1 MSAAEDAEWLRWV
14 TKQFGSIVGED
25 KEIDLEEFKTALQVK
40 ESFFAE
46 RFFTLFD
53 ADGSGTISLEE
64 LLKALSLLVHGN
76 EMDKLRFLFQVY
88 DVDGSGSI
96 DPDELRVVLGWCLRE
111 SAIALP
117 EERLGDLTL
126 ALFEAADKDHS
137 GSITFEELREELEG
151 FPEVLENLTISAAS
165 WLKPPPPAE
174 RSCQPR
180 YLTRAYWHNHR
191 SKLAFLGGYAGLN
204 LLLFTLAALRHVSLS
219 RWLAVARGCGQCL
232 NFNCAFLAVLMLR
245 RCLTWLRATP
255 IAKVLPLD
263 QHVVFHQLVGYV
275 VLTLAAVHT
284 GAHIANFS
292 NGFPA
297 GQRGAP
303 TLPHAAPEWAPCPDP
318 CVCPGRLARQDGRHA
333 LAEYLLSA
341 RPGVGGLGGTASQT
355 GLVLQGL
362 LTAMLAF
369 SSPCVRRS
377 GHFEVFYWTH
387 LSYISVWTL
396 LILHGPHFWKWF
408 AVPGCLFVLE
418 KVVGLVWRRAG
429 GLRIV
434 EVNLLPSKVTHLV
447 IERPQFFHY
456 KPGDYI
462 YLNIPAIATYEWHPF
477 TISSAP
483 EQQETLWLHI
493 RSLGQWTN
501 KLYEYFQQPKLPSL
515 ELKPLSRSLREKRC
529 RRWEQE
535 GLCSRAGSEG
545 GSVATG
551 GDRAVQ
557 LTSYKA
563 TGAAAPGH
571 EDLPAEGVSTISHP
585 CPAPPRPPRSLV
597 GSSRAPGACRVG
609 VGGCLCSHQ
618 HSSGQRTDLEKRGE
632 ALLPSQMGQS
642 SLKGLFKRNFSDI
655 IHGNARILRA
665 TVSSF
670 WMRLETCAV
679 WINPA
684 GKKPPQNQTQGTR
697 RFSISC
703 HGRVR
708 DGEET
713 VTALFTLQV
722 SIGLGETHRFCS
734 IKCYIDGPYGTPTR
748 RIFTSEHAV
757 LIGAGIGIT
766 PFASILQ
773 SIMYRLVPLQQLRLR
788 SCQQTPNMSSDLAL
802 GGTRRDVCHGRSILR
817 HFSLRDEHHGAAPIG
832 LPGSEGCGRWGRQG
846 CACPCRYRRR
856 KQSCPSCHYSWCE
869 DLRDEKMT
877 LRKVGAGGGGCR
889 TKVFP
894 GDGGRRAADSWG
906 WRAHEHPFPLREVW
920 GGGWLDLAP
929 VLPASF
935 EAEAAVSFQ
944 VDFIWINRD
953 QKHFEWFVSLLTKL
967 EMEQAEQE
975 PGGRFLEMH
984 MYMTSALSKND
995 MKAIGLQMA
1004 LDLLA
1009 AKEQRDS
1016 ITGLRTRTQP
1026 GRPDWSKVF
1035 GKVAEEKRGKVQ
1047 VFFCG
1052 SPALAKVIRAHC
1064 ERFGFRFFKE
1074 NF

>member
-1 MSAAEDAEWLRWV
+1 MGSCTMSTAEDAEWLRWV
-14 TKQFGSIVGED
+14 TKQFGSIAGED

-46 RFFTLFD
+46 RFFALFD
-53 ADGSGTISLEE
+53 SDGSGTISLEE

-76 EMDKLRFLFQVY
+76 ETDKLRFLFQVY

-96 DPDELRVVLGWCLRE
+96 DPDELRVVLRWCLRE

-137 GSITFEELREELEG
+137 GSITFKELKEELEG
-151 FPEVLENLTISAAS
+151 FPEVMENLTISAAS
-165 WLKPPPPAE
+165 WLKPPPPTE
-174 RSCQPR
+174 RSRRPH
-180 YLTRAYWHNHR
+180 YLTRVYWHNHR
-191 SKLAFLGGYAGLN
+191 SKLACLGGYAGLN
-204 LLLFTLAALRHVSLS
+204 LLLFALAALQHASLGG
-219 RWLAVARGCGQCL
+219 WMAVARGCGQCL

-275 VLTLAAVHT
+275 VLALAAVHT

-292 NGFPA
+292 
-297 GQRGAP
+297 
-303 TLPHAAPEWAPCPDP
+303 
-318 CVCPGRLARQDGRHA
+318 RLARQDGHHA

-341 RPGVGGLGGTASQT
+341 RPGVGGLGSTASQT
-355 GLVLQGL
+355 GLALQGL
-362 LTAMLAF
+362 LAAMLAF

-387 LSYISVWTL
+387 LSYISIWTL

-408 AVPGCLFVLE
+408 VVPGCLFVLE
-418 KVVGLVWRRAG
+418 KVVGLAWRHAG

-456 KPGDYI
+456 KPGDYV

-501 KLYEYFQQPKLPSL
+501 KLYEYFQQPESPSP
-515 ELKPLSRSLREKRC
+515 EPKPLSRSLREKRC
-529 RRWEQE
+529 RHW
-535 GLCSRAGSEG
+535 
-545 GSVATG
+545 
-551 GDRAVQ
+551 VQ
-557 LTSYKA
+557 
-563 TGAAAPGH
+563 
-571 EDLPAEGVSTISHP
+571 VST
-585 CPAPPRPPRSLV
+585 
-597 GSSRAPGACRVG
+597 
-609 VGGCLCSHQ
+609 
-618 HSSGQRTDLEKRGE
+618 
-632 ALLPSQMGQS
+632 
-642 SLKGLFKRNFSDI
+642 
-655 IHGNARILRA
+655 
-665 TVSSF
+665 
-670 WMRLETCAV
+670 
-679 WINPA
+679 
-684 GKKPPQNQTQGTR
+684 
-697 RFSISC
+697 
-703 HGRVR
+703 
-708 DGEET
+708 
-713 VTALFTLQV
+713 
-722 SIGLGETHRFCS
+722 GLGETHRLCS

-773 SIMYRLVPLQQLRLR
+773 SIMYR
-788 SCQQTPNMSSDLAL
+788 
-802 GGTRRDVCHGRSILR
+802 
-817 HFSLRDEHHGAAPIG
+817 
-832 LPGSEGCGRWGRQG
+832 
-846 CACPCRYRRR
+846 YRRR

-869 DLRDEKMT
+869 DLRDEEMM
-877 LRKVGAGGGGCR
+877 LRK
-889 TKVFP
+889 
-894 GDGGRRAADSWG
+894 
-906 WRAHEHPFPLREVW
+906 
-920 GGGWLDLAP
+920 
-929 VLPASF
+929 
-935 EAEAAVSFQ
+935 

-1035 GKVAEEKRGKVQ
+1035 GKVAEEKKGKVQ

-1064 ERFGFRFFKE
+1064 EHFGFRFFKE

>member
-1 MSAAEDAEWLRWV
+1 MSEAEDAEWLRWV
-14 TKQFGSIVGED
+14 TKQFGSIAGED

-46 RFFTLFD
+46 RFFALFD
-53 ADGSGTISLEE
+53 TDGSGTISLEE

-96 DPDELRVVLGWCLRE
+96 DPDELRVVLRWCLRE

-151 FPEVLENLTISAAS
+151 FPEVMENLTISAAS

-174 RSCQPR
+174 RGRRPR
-180 YLTRAYWHNHR
+180 YLTRSYWHNHR
-191 SKLAFLGGYAGLN
+191 SKLAFLGGYASLN
-204 LLLFTLAALRHVSLS
+204 LLLFALAALQHAGLGGWV
-219 RWLAVARGCGQCL
+219 AVARGCGQCL

-255 IAKVLPLD
+255 IATVLPLD

-275 VLTLAAVHT
+275 VLALAAVHT
-284 GAHIANFS
+284 GAHVANFS
-292 NGFPA
+292 
-297 GQRGAP
+297 
-303 TLPHAAPEWAPCPDP
+303 
-318 CVCPGRLARQDGRHA
+318 RLARRDGRHA

-355 GLVLQGL
+355 GLALQGL
-362 LTAMLAF
+362 LAAMLAF

-377 GHFEVFYWTH
+377 GHFEIFYWTH

-418 KVVGLVWRRAG
+418 KVVGLAWRRAG

-456 KPGDYI
+456 KPGDYV

-501 KLYEYFQQPKLPSL
+501 KLYEYFQQPESPGL
-515 ELKPLSRSLREKRC
+515 EPKPLSRSLKEKRC
-529 RRWEQE
+529 RRWAQ
-535 GLCSRAGSEG
+535 
-545 GSVATG
+545 
-551 GDRAVQ
+551 Q
-557 LTSYKA
+557 I
-563 TGAAAPGH
+563 
-571 EDLPAEGVSTISHP
+571 ST
-585 CPAPPRPPRSLV
+585 
-597 GSSRAPGACRVG
+597 
-609 VGGCLCSHQ
+609 
-618 HSSGQRTDLEKRGE
+618 
-632 ALLPSQMGQS
+632 
-642 SLKGLFKRNFSDI
+642 
-655 IHGNARILRA
+655 
-665 TVSSF
+665 
-670 WMRLETCAV
+670 
-679 WINPA
+679 
-684 GKKPPQNQTQGTR
+684 
-697 RFSISC
+697 
-703 HGRVR
+703 
-708 DGEET
+708 
-713 VTALFTLQV
+713 
-722 SIGLGETHRFCS
+722 GLGETRRLCG

-773 SIMYRLVPLQQLRLR
+773 SIMYR
-788 SCQQTPNMSSDLAL
+788 
-802 GGTRRDVCHGRSILR
+802 
-817 HFSLRDEHHGAAPIG
+817 
-832 LPGSEGCGRWGRQG
+832 
-846 CACPCRYRRR
+846 YRRR
-856 KQSCPSCHYSWCE
+856 KQSCPSCQYSWCE
-869 DLRDEKMT
+869 DLRDEEMT
-877 LRKVGAGGGGCR
+877 LRK
-889 TKVFP
+889 
-894 GDGGRRAADSWG
+894 
-906 WRAHEHPFPLREVW
+906 
-920 GGGWLDLAP
+920 
-929 VLPASF
+929 
-935 EAEAAVSFQ
+935 

-967 EMEQAEQE
+967 EMEQAELE

-1009 AKEQRDS
+1009 AKEQKDS

-1052 SPALAKVIRAHC
+1052 SPALAKVIRVHC
-1064 ERFGFRFFKE
+1064 ERFGFRFFNE

>member
-1 MSAAEDAEWLRWV
+1 
-14 TKQFGSIVGED
+14 
-25 KEIDLEEFKTALQVK
+25 
-40 ESFFAE
+40 
-46 RFFTLFD
+46 
-53 ADGSGTISLEE
+53 
-64 LLKALSLLVHGN
+64 
-76 EMDKLRFLFQVY
+76 
-88 DVDGSGSI
+88 SGSI
-96 DPDELRVVLGWCLRE
+96 DPDELRVVLRWCLRE

-151 FPEVLENLTISAAS
+151 FPEVMENLTISAAS
-165 WLKPPPPAE
+165 WLKPPAPPE
-174 RSCQPR
+174 RSRQPR

-191 SKLAFLGGYAGLN
+191 SKLVFLGGYTGFN
-204 LLLFTLAALRHVSLS
+204 LLLFAVAALRHAGLGGWV
-219 RWLAVARGCGQCL
+219 AVARGCGQCL

-255 IAKVLPLD
+255 VAKVLPLD

-275 VLTLAAVHT
+275 VLVLAAVHT
-284 GAHIANFS
+284 GAHVANFS
-292 NGFPA
+292 
-297 GQRGAP
+297 
-303 TLPHAAPEWAPCPDP
+303 
-318 CVCPGRLARQDGRHA
+318 RLAQRDGRHA

-355 GLVLQGL
+355 GLALQGL
-362 LTAMLAF
+362 LVAMLTF

-408 AVPGCLFVLE
+408 VVPGCLFALE
-418 KVVGLVWRRAG
+418 KVLGLAWRRAG

-462 YLNIPAIATYEWHPF
+462 YLNIPAIASYEWHPF

-483 EQQETLWLHI
+483 EQQETLWLHV

-501 KLYEYFQQPKLPSL
+501 KLYEYFQQPESPSA
-515 ELKPLSRSLREKRC
+515 ELKPLSRSLREKRRRC
-529 RRWEQE
+529 RAQV
-535 GLCSRAGSEG
+535 G
-545 GSVATG
+545 
-551 GDRAVQ
+551 AVGAQ
-557 LTSYKA
+557 LSA
-563 TGAAAPGH
+563 N
-571 EDLPAEGVSTISHP
+571 AE
-585 CPAPPRPPRSLV
+585 
-597 GSSRAPGACRVG
+597 
-609 VGGCLCSHQ
+609 
-618 HSSGQRTDLEKRGE
+618 
-632 ALLPSQMGQS
+632 
-642 SLKGLFKRNFSDI
+642 
-655 IHGNARILRA
+655 
-665 TVSSF
+665 
-670 WMRLETCAV
+670 
-679 WINPA
+679 
-684 GKKPPQNQTQGTR
+684 
-697 RFSISC
+697 
-703 HGRVR
+703 
-708 DGEET
+708 
-713 VTALFTLQV
+713 
-722 SIGLGETHRFCS
+722 
-734 IKCYIDGPYGTPTR
+734 CYIDGPYGTPTR

-773 SIMYRLVPLQQLRLR
+773 SIMYR
-788 SCQQTPNMSSDLAL
+788 
-802 GGTRRDVCHGRSILR
+802 
-817 HFSLRDEHHGAAPIG
+817 
-832 LPGSEGCGRWGRQG
+832 
-846 CACPCRYRRR
+846 YRRR
-856 KQSCPSCHYSWCE
+856 KQSCPSCHYSWSE
-869 DLRDEKMT
+869 D
-877 LRKVGAGGGGCR
+877 
-889 TKVFP
+889 
-894 GDGGRRAADSWG
+894 AA
-906 WRAHEHPFPLREVW
+906 
-920 GGGWLDLAP
+920 
-929 VLPASF
+929 
-935 EAEAAVSFQ
+935 SFQ

-984 MYMTSALSKND
+984 LYMTSALSKND

-1026 GRPDWSKVF
+1026 GRPDWGKVF
-1035 GKVAEEKRGKVQ
+1035 GKVAEERRGKVQ

-1064 ERFGFRFFKE
+1064 EHFGFRFFKE